1 MDTVRG
7 YLNYETAGDHA
18 VRGRAEL
25 TTPELLSIPFD
36 RFWPRRKSA
45 DYNLRLRLV
54 AFYDAAQ
61 LWVAKPLPGQIDQF
75 RLEGTGVGLRGKLP
89 KDIGQFQVDQGWALK
104 DTPTTKRGD
113 TFVHFSVSMA
123 F

>member
-25 TTPELLSIPFD
+25 TTPELLSLPLD
-36 RFWPRRKSA
+36 RFWPRRRSA
-45 DYNLRLRLV
+45 DYILRLRLV

-61 LWVAKPLPGQIDQF
+61 LWVEKPQPGQIDQF
-75 RLEGTGVGLRGKLP
+75 RLEGTGLGIRGKLP

-104 DTPTTKRGD
+104 ETPTTKRGD
-113 TFVHFSVSMA
+113 TFVHFSVVIA